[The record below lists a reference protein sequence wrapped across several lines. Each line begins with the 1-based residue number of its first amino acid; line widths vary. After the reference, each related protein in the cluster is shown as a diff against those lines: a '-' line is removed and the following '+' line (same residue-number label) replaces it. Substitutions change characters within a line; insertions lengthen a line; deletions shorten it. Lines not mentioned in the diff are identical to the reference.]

1 MLAAAIFAIVT
12 VQILS
17 KTVAASIT
25 YCPFNE
31 GNNELVIQNFPLKL
45 LLQFL
50 MFIKN
55 FDYCTTIFCG
65 FSKANLTT
73 KRGQLLNQK
82 VQV

>member
-50 MFIKN
+50 R
-55 FDYCTTIFCG
+55 TLTIVLPYFAV
-65 FSKANLTT
+65 SV
-73 KRGQLLNQK
+73 RQI
-82 VQV
+82 